1 MYEAFFGL
9 AERPFDLTPDPRF
22 LVLTDS
28 HREVLSN
35 LEYGIA
41 SRKGVTVVVGEAGS
55 GKTTLIRTVIARQPQ
70 RVLSVHIN
78 NPTLTR
84 HEFVETLASK
94 FGLSD
99 RAVASKASMLA
110 ELETLLRARN
120 ARGETTV
127 LIVDE
132 AQSLSLELLE
142 EIRLLANTETDHEKL
157 LPVILA
163 GQPELADRLNEQAL
177 RQLKQRVALRCEL
190 RPMSDRETAAYIA
203 GRIAIAGGTASQV
216 FTREA
221 VSMMHQ
227 ASSGVPRLVS
237 VLADNALLGGF
248 ARGQKPVTSEIVRE
262 VCRDFD
268 QGAGQPATP
277 EPAAK
282 RLVPQ
287 NAGPLDHG
295 VAAMPS
301 PTANSVLAAVPAPE
315 SGGLFAFISP
325 KRKRFF
331 SRD

>member
-9 AERPFDLTPDPRF
+9 RERPFDLTPDPRF

-78 NPTLTR
+78 NPTLSR
-84 HEFVETLASK
+84 QEFVETLAAK

-99 RAVASKASMLA
+99 RATTSKASMLA

-120 ARGETTV
+120 ACGETTV

-142 EIRLLANTETDHEKL
+142 EIRLLANTETDQEKL
-157 LPVILA
+157 IPVILA
-163 GQPELADRLNEQAL
+163 GQPELADRLNEQSL

-190 RPMSDRETAAYIA
+190 RPMSDRETAAYVA

-221 VSMMHQ
+221 VSFMHR

-248 ARGQKPVTSEIVRE
+248 ARGQKPVPSQIVRE

-268 QGAGQPATP
+268 QLNERVASAELADERQAPQDVGRLDAAPASA
-277 EPAAK
+277 PAASAMGGP
-282 RLVPQ
+282 VP
-287 NAGPLDHG
+287 GSD
-295 VAAMPS
+295 
-301 PTANSVLAAVPAPE
+301 
-315 SGGLFAFISP
+315 GLFSFFTP

>member
-1 MYEAFFGL
+1 MYETFFGL

-84 HEFVETLASK
+84 QEFVETLASK

-110 ELETLLRARN
+110 ELETLLRSRN

-142 EIRLLANTETDHEKL
+142 EIRLLANTETD
-157 LPVILA
+157 
-163 GQPELADRLNEQAL
+163 Q
-177 RQLKQRVALRCEL
+177 
-190 RPMSDRETAAYIA
+190 
-203 GRIAIAGGTASQV
+203 
-216 FTREA
+216 
-221 VSMMHQ
+221 
-227 ASSGVPRLVS
+227 
-237 VLADNALLGGF
+237 
-248 ARGQKPVTSEIVRE
+248 
-262 VCRDFD
+262 
-268 QGAGQPATP
+268 
-277 EPAAK
+277 
-282 RLVPQ
+282 
-287 NAGPLDHG
+287 
-295 VAAMPS
+295 
-301 PTANSVLAAVPAPE
+301 
-315 SGGLFAFISP
+315 
-325 KRKRFF
+325 
-331 SRD
+331 

>member
-1 MYEAFFGL
+1 MAMYEAFFGL
-9 AERPFDLTPDPRF
+9 RERPFDLTPDPRF

-41 SRKGVTVVVGEAGS
+41 SRKGVTVVIGEAGS

-78 NPTLTR
+78 NPTLSR
-84 HEFVETLASK
+84 QEFVETLAAK

-99 RAVASKASMLA
+99 RATVSKASMLA
-110 ELETLLRARN
+110 ELERLLRARN
-120 ARGETTV
+120 ASGDTTV

-157 LPVILA
+157 IPVILA

-190 RPMSDRETAAYIA
+190 RPMSDRETAAYVA
-203 GRIAIAGGTASQV
+203 GRIAIAGGIASQV

-221 VSMMHQ
+221 VSLMHR

-248 ARGQKPVTSEIVRE
+248 ARGQKPVTSQIVRE

-268 QGAGQPATP
+268 QIDGGSGGTEPPHAFSRPGTADTAVTGAPATSTNGSVMAAP
-277 EPAAK
+277 EPGSA
-282 RLVPQ
+282 
-287 NAGPLDHG
+287 
-295 VAAMPS
+295 
-301 PTANSVLAAVPAPE
+301 
-315 SGGLFAFISP
+315 GLFSFFTP